1 MEDYNLILSIS
12 GKNHLKIRKNQ
23 VCSLVLRFLASA
35 VHILPLAW
43 ADFGH
48 GVHILPLAW
57 ADCGLS
63 RAKFSS
69 LGWCVSSREAV
80 LVWSCLMFRM
90 LSGSSNRWVVVR
102 LVRSSSDVRN
112 SCVSGGRMAWVCKL
126 LAQRNEFCGRGV
138 ITTSIRQSY
147 YAFVNRHERLPHS
160 SWILIVEWLYNVHA
174 SVGVVKECYLVDPAS
189 SHMLVSKIKPCMFVA
204 VKKLVVG
211 PWVGSTGPPRGVH
224 RSARPFCRRCAPGLN
239 WPGRA
244 SGAVTLK
251 KLECSKQAYALDTLA
266 WDNIIGFR
274 SYSVGLRDRS
284 ND

>member
-1 MEDYNLILSIS
+1 MLGAYAMLPPPPIYDGCHGIGTPRSSGLVVGSAVSDRRSDRQSGDHGLVGYNGQSLDFKNYAPVPSEILSL
-12 GKNHLKIRKNQ
+12 G
-23 VCSLVLRFLASA
+23 LRC
-35 VHILPLAW
+35 W
-43 ADFGH
+43 
-48 GVHILPLAW
+48 
-57 ADCGLS
+57 CGLA
-63 RAKFSS
+63 R
-69 LGWCVSSREAV
+69 C
-80 LVWSCLMFRM
+80 FRM
-90 LSGSSNRWVVVR
+90 LSGSSNHWVVVR
-102 LVRSSSDVRN
+102 LVWSSSSVRN

-126 LAQRNEFCGRGV
+126 LAQRNELLTSCSRYISHFCVVTMAHRV
-138 ITTSIRQSY
+138 MLVLLD
-147 YAFVNRHERLPHS
+147 ADL
-160 SWILIVEWLYNVHA
+160 EWLYNVHA

-189 SHMLVSKIKPCMFVA
+189 SHMLVSKIKPCMF
-204 VKKLVVG
+204 KKLVVG

>member
-63 RAKFSS
+63 RAN
-69 LGWCVSSREAV
+69 
-80 LVWSCLMFRM
+80 
-90 LSGSSNRWVVVR
+90 GSSNRWVVVR